1 LEVPAVDT
9 LVGSF
14 FDALIELFVNSL
26 EGSFGDDMLVSLS
39 VDDFCKTISVESL
52 TDGLIEFFSIVLE
65 VSRFDDPLEETL
77 IGTSLSKVNT
87 TGLGCFGVKLPKTV
101 SI

>member
-26 EGSFGDDMLVSLS
+26 EGSFGDDMLVSLY
-39 VDDFCKTISVESL
+39 I
-52 TDGLIEFFSIVLE
+52 GEF
-65 VSRFDDPLEETL
+65 
-77 IGTSLSKVNT
+77 
-87 TGLGCFGVKLPKTV
+87 
-101 SI
+101 